1 MHLKHYSSWSD
12 LIGFRTNFHA
22 SLSAFQALSITCRIE
37 AFHLHVSDFWTFFF
51 LDFTSSQM
59 IQKYEV
65 CFNSFLSFS
74 SRAVCCKSRSKV
86 SSRLKK
92 AKFRKAHLTADT
104 SSSWPPVQP
113 SPHKSTLYSIIGT
126 FEMSPFSSKENALQ
140 FPDFQHPIK
149 GQQPAHTHT
158 HKMLIRK
165 IKWLLCSAS
174 FEPSSLPFNK
184 QINCTFYAI

>member
-1 MHLKHYSSWSD
+1 MKKALKSNASQTLLSMIWSNRVSHQLPCQLECISS
-12 LIGFRTNFHA
+12 FKYHMQNR
-22 SLSAFQALSITCRIE
+22 SLSPPCLR
-37 AFHLHVSDFWTFFF
+37 LLDLFF

-59 IQKYEV
+59 IQKYKV

-104 SSSWPPVQP
+104 SSSWPAVRP

-126 FEMSPFSSKENALQ
+126 FEMPPFSSKENALQ
-140 FPDFQHPIK
+140 FPDFQHLIK
-149 GQQPAHTHT
+149 GQQPTHTHT
-158 HKMLIRK
+158 KC
-165 IKWLLCSAS
+165 WL
-174 FEPSSLPFNK
+174 EK
-184 QINCTFYAI
+184 